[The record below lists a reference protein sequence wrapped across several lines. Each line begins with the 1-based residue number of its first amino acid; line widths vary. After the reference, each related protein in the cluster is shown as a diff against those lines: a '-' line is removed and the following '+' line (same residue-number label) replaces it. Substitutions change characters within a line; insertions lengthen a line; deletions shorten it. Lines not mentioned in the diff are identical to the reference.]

1 MRKSKVYVDKSNI
14 EGDGLFAAK
23 KIKKGEKIG
32 TAHINGQP
40 TPVIGKKHNHSDN
53 PNMVSKKKGN
63 QRDIFANRDIEKG
76 EELTTNYRMQPELE
90 QPEEW
95 LEEYQEGGSQTPETL
110 ENENYNMERALE
122 LGYTADEEGHW
133 PSVDYETGEYLK
145 SKKHPTAWMEYLYG
159 YVMNPEQ
166 ALNYD
171 VRVNPEGY
179 FGEDQLQYVP
189 KKASGG
195 WLEDEEYKK
204 GGSTPRNSKLYS
216 KVLKAAKKKFKVW
229 PNPFA
234 KAWVEAEY
242 KKRGGDYNIDMVWH
256 YGRGGNTPP
265 DADTARDMLRAGTA
279 HGHPLTSNQRR
290 YLSEI
295 AGTDEEG
302 NYIDDEGNLTDEYGN
317 ILESNQQE
325 DLDFEEQKA
334 EEAGEYE
341 RGGQVTENRYKVPT
355 QVHSFGYEPFNRRK

>member
-40 TPVIGKKHNHSDN
+40 TPIIGKKHNHSDN
-53 PNMVSKKKGN
+53 PNMISKKKGN

-95 LEEYQEGGSQTPETL
+95 LEEYQGGGWL
-110 ENENYNMERALE
+110 NEYQE
-122 LGYTADEEGHW
+122 
-133 PSVDYETGEYLK
+133 
-145 SKKHPTAWMEYLYG
+145 
-159 YVMNPEQ
+159 
-166 ALNYD
+166 
-171 VRVNPEGY
+171 
-179 FGEDQLQYVP
+179 
-189 KKASGG
+189 GG

-216 KVLKAAKKKFKVW
+216 KVLKAAKKKFKVY

-234 KAWVEAEY
+234 KAWVDAEY
-242 KKRGGDYNIDMVWH
+242 KRRGGDYNIDMKWE
-256 YGRGGNTPP
+256 YARGGNTPP
-265 DADTARDMLRAGTA
+265 DPDTARDMLRAGTA
-279 HGHPLTSNQRR
+279 HGRPLTARQIE
-290 YLSEI
+290 YLAGI

-302 NYIDDEGNLTDEYGN
+302 NYIDDEGNKTDEYGN

-334 EEAGEYE
+334 EEAGEYQ
-341 RGGQVTENRYKVPT
+341 RGGQVPENRYNVPT